1 MNKHTTKLIDGN
13 FTIENAKSVLL
24 KLIGDKISYHQLK
37 KFSNEERFN
46 QDHEHSQQRI
56 SELSSEREQLLNWL
70 DQFDD
75 SEKLQINC
83 KIEIVPV
90 EAEVLQDS

>member
-1 MNKHTTKLIDGN
+1 MNNHTTKLIDGS
-13 FTIENAKSVLL
+13 FTKENAKSVLL

-46 QDHEHSQQRI
+46 HDHEHSQQRI
-56 SELSSEREQLLNWL
+56 TELSSEREQLLKWL
-70 DQFDD
+70 DQFEDA
-75 SEKLQINC
+75 EKLQINC